1 MKGKT
6 YICGGNHNNV
16 FVDNGIT
23 IIVGAGAVLDF
34 DHKGIFPSVPTS
46 SYSAK
51 SCRKK
56 KTISGCLNLE

>member
-1 MKGKT
+1 MF
-6 YICGGNHNNV
+6 

-46 SYSAK
+46 SHSANLVG
-51 SCRKK
+51 RKN
-56 KTISGCLNLE
+56 ISGCLNLKKFSYLCTRNI